1 MSLTF
6 YTNPNSRGRI
16 VRWMLEE
23 IGQPYETVVIDYQK
37 TSAFDAWGGATL
49 ERPVSNDPND
59 ERVRFFTHVNP
70 IGKVPAIVHDGR
82 AVAESGAII
91 TYLAE
96 TFPEAGLAPTPEE
109 RADYYRWM
117 FFAAGP
123 IEQAV
128 TNHRAQ
134 FVPAPEQEFFFGY
147 GSYERTLDELE
158 RAVQVHPFIAGDRF
172 TAADIYVG
180 SHIGWGLGLQT
191 LEPRQAFLD
200 YVGKLVNRDAFKRGV
215 AKDEALL
222 QRADANNGTS

>member
-1 MSLTF
+1 MTLKF

-23 IGQPYETVVIDYQK
+23 VGQPYETVVIDYQK
-37 TSAFDAWGGATL
+37 TSAFDEWGGAAL
-49 ERPVSNDPND
+49 ERPVSSDPND
-59 ERVRFFTHVNP
+59 ERVRFFTEVNP
-70 IGKVPAIVHDGR
+70 MGKVPAIVHDGR
-82 AVAESGAII
+82 TVTESAAII
-91 TYLAE
+91 AYLAE
-96 TFPEAGLAPTPEE
+96 TFPKAGLAPTPEE

-128 TNHRAQ
+128 TNHRAK

-147 GSYERTLDELE
+147 GSYERTLRELE
-158 RAVQVHPFIAGDRF
+158 RAVQAHPFIAGDRF

-191 LEPRQAFLD
+191 LEPRQAFID
-200 YVGKLVNRDAFKRGV
+200 YVGKLVTRDAFKGGV
-215 AKDEALL
+215 TKDEALIA
-222 QRADANNGTS
+222 QAAARAA

>member
-1 MSLTF
+1 MNVTLTF

-37 TSAFDAWGGATL
+37 ASAFDEWGGAAL
-49 ERPVSNDPND
+49 ERPVSGDPND
-59 ERVRFFTHVNP
+59 ERVRFFTQVNP
-70 IGKVPAIVHDGR
+70 MGKVPAIVHDGH

-91 TYLAE
+91 AYLAE
-96 TFPEAGLAPTPEE
+96 TFPQAGLAPTPEE

-128 TNHRAQ
+128 TNHRAK

-147 GSYERTLDELE
+147 GSYKRTLDELE
-158 RAVQVHPFIAGDRF
+158 RAVQAHPFIAGDRF
-172 TAADIYVG
+172 TAADIYIG

-191 LEPRQAFLD
+191 LPPRQAFLD
-200 YVGKLVNRDAFKRGV
+200 YIGKLVNRDAFKRGV
-215 AKDEALL
+215 AKDEELIA
-222 QRADANNGTS
+222 QAAARAA